1 MALTTEQEKLKE
13 AALAATPG
21 KWSRQ
26 TGYFVV
32 AETDHG
38 SLVVAQT
45 NNSSWPGRNA
55 DFIALANPAAIL
67 AILAQLEQV
76 QGWCDLATSK
86 PPEGVQVLIALD
98 TGNVVTGFRFSAGW
112 HWDETDCEA
121 DADATATHYQPLPPP
136 PEAA

>member
-1 MALTTEQEKLKE
+1 MALTPDQEKLKE
-13 AALAATPG
+13 AALAALPG

-32 AETDHG
+32 AETDYG

-55 DFIALANPAAIL
+55 DFIAAANPAAIL

-76 QGWCDLATSK
+76 QGFRQLFIEWWQTEMDDSEYFNRAVAVLGITTAELLATS
-86 PPEGVQVLIALD
+86 
-98 TGNVVTGFRFSAGW
+98 
-112 HWDETDCEA
+112 
-121 DADATATHYQPLPPP
+121 PLPPP